1 MPFVYLGVTRDAG
14 TSKKT
19 GNAYDITVVHFA
31 VDASAS
37 TRPDRKTAF
46 GLEPQN
52 LPVAP
57 EALAQFQR
65 IEPLSAVNFDF
76 EPDPRNMQRNRVC
89 GVKPVQVSQP
99 KPAAV
104 A

>member
-1 MPFVYLGVTRDAG
+1 MPFVYLGLTRDAG

-19 GNAYDITVVHFA
+19 GSAYDIMQVHFA
-31 VDASAS
+31 QDANLS
-37 TRPDRKTAF
+37 TRPDRKTGM

-57 EALAQFQR
+57 EAIAKFQNL
-65 IEPLSAVNFDF
+65 EPLSAINFEL

-89 GVKPVQVSQP
+89 GYKLVNGP
-99 KPAAV
+99 KLQAAS
-104 A
+104 